1 VVEYRG
7 KPVLLAINHGW
18 TTVVAKAGLA
28 TDIKQEKVIPHT
40 LRHTAITL
48 YLHDGVPIEQVADY
62 CGVSAQTIRR
72 VYKHHIPGGLD
83 GVLAASHRLGRGR
96 ATVSQQKQTQ

>member
-1 VVEYRG
+1 MVEYRG
-7 KPVLLAINHGW
+7 KPVLAINHGW

-83 GVLAASHRLGRGR
+83 GVLASHRLGRGR
-96 ATVSQQKQTQ
+96 ATVSQQKQAQ